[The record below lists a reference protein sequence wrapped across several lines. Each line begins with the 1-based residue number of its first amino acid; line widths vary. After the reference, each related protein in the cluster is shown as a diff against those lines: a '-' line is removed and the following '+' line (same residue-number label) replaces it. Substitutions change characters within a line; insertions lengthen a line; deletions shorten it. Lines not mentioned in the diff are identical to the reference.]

1 MAHSCRSW
9 LCVIAGISAVH
20 TRCLQGVSWACSQ
33 KGLSQ
38 GKVLPGMP
46 KSAKQAATRVSQEEY
61 LGWRSKNRV
70 VPHILQPQ
78 PPGSPCGVHF
88 RQGGLRGGGWELPSP
103 LAAHADVGADSD
115 AVERPYWQ
123 TLLILPLQM
132 PQGCVKGHSEAS
144 QAMKR

>member
-46 KSAKQAATRVSQEEY
+46 KSAKQAAARVSQEEY

-70 VPHILQPQ
+70 LPHVLQPQ
-78 PPGSPCGVHF
+78 PPGALVGCTSGRVGSGVVDESCLHPWLLMLMLVLTATPW
-88 RQGGLRGGGWELPSP
+88 GGRT
-103 LAAHADVGADSD
+103 D
-115 AVERPYWQ
+115 R
-123 TLLILPLQM
+123 LLILPLQM
-132 PQGCVKGHSEAS
+132 PRGCVKGHSEAS